1 MISKTRL
8 DSSYFRTEEEW
19 EKVRDAAIRIRN
31 LEDVPEIIEFNNR
44 YNFEQIRT
52 IPQDWRRE
60 LLNLVL
66 GSHDKRLQNKVNE
79 ILPVQVLNLS
89 ITPPE
94 VIEETHKRLEKNYHV
109 DGGSWRRNMMPR
121 TVMVFV
127 NDEEGLSSTERS
139 EAAKREAKLSLTTYW
154 NALDGTIDPSKI
166 EKAANNAVIGNVEE
180 VATQII
186 ERFHPEDR
194 IMCWFDFFNHDNE
207 RVKRNMSAFMSKVS
221 KIINGE
227 KNE

>member
-1 MISKTRL
+1 M
-8 DSSYFRTEEEW
+8 
-19 EKVRDAAIRIRN
+19 
-31 LEDVPEIIEFNNR
+31 
-44 YNFEQIRT
+44 
-52 IPQDWRRE
+52 
-60 LLNLVL
+60 
-66 GSHDKRLQNKVNE
+66 
-79 ILPVQVLNLS
+79 QVFNLS

-127 NDEEGLSSTERS
+127 NDEEGLNSTERS

-207 RVKRNMSAFMSKVS
+207 RVIRYMEAWW
-221 KIINGE
+221 
-227 KNE
+227 NEVVPLLG